1 MDLINVARTY
11 IPASQ
16 AIYRGDCQRQTLPA
30 PGWRTVV
37 SLVDSRKWHT
47 TLVREDVAH
56 WVKSQ
61 CQGKD
66 MDVLQSELQI
76 PRDVHVHV
84 HTRSGLDTVDVNEE
98 EEEEPSG
105 ADNMK
110 EEDIPGDL
118 DEDMDTQEGPA
129 PGDAP
134 VGASLVGP
142 PANFK
147 FWHQM
152 SPEEQAERRGKRSW

>member
-1 MDLINVARTY
+1 
-11 IPASQ
+11 
-16 AIYRGDCQRQTLPA
+16 
-30 PGWRTVV
+30 
-37 SLVDSRKWHT
+37 
-47 TLVREDVAH
+47 
-56 WVKSQ
+56 
-61 CQGKD
+61 

-118 DEDMDTQEGPA
+118 DEDMDTEEGPA

-134 VGASLVGP
+134 VGGSLVVP
-142 PANFK
+142 LANFK

-152 SPEEQAERRGKRSW
+152 SPEEQAERRGKRSWGGRGGGRALPTKDAPLPVLPPEDKTPVMDKCWDDAYDESDLLGDW